1 MAIVCY
7 TAKSPH
13 VEELKRGPQR
23 QFSIGEHVVIMKQ
36 RWQPGGDGGTALGFG
51 ASVYDAAFVLADH
64 LHRGGAPLGGK
75 RVVELGTG
83 PGLVAVA
90 AAMLGAAEVVATD
103 GDEELLSLTE
113 ENLNDNVTRI
123 AGEDVR
129 RRCRVSQ
136 LMWGDSEAVEA
147 MQPPFDVVLAAD
159 VAALVYEEHFSGL
172 VSSLAGLSN
181 ENSIILLAYHRR
193 HTDEDVF
200 FEKLAGAFTYS
211 VVPDES
217 IHPEYARGQS
227 PITIFRLVKIPN
239 AHGSE

>member
-64 LHRGGAPLGGK
+64 LHRGGVSLNGK

-90 AAMLGAAEVVATD
+90 AAILGAAEVVATD

-113 ENLNDNVTRI
+113 ENLDDNVIRI

-129 RRCRVSQ
+129 GRCRASQ
-136 LMWGDSEAVEA
+136 LMWGDSEAVNA

-159 VAALVYEEHFSGL
+159 VAAVVYEEHFSGL
-172 VSSLAGLSN
+172 VASLAALSN
-181 ENSIILLAYHRR
+181 ESTLILLAYHRR
-193 HTDEDVF
+193 HSDEDVF
-200 FEKLAGAFTYS
+200 FEKLSSTFTYS
-211 VVPDES
+211 VVPDDC
-217 IHPEYARGQS
+217 IHPEYASGQS
-227 PITIFRLVKIPN
+227 AISIFRLVKIPT
-239 AHGSE
+239 ALGSD